1 MYREPDRF
9 HCVGAAVPGGVHY
22 TGGSRRVFAAAAVAA
37 LHAAHPVRHGSG
49 HHAGGQCV
57 EPAAAC
63 YPARTDFAA
72 SGMDP
77 IGSGLVLGAVG
88 LLQVEQFA
96 GQLLAGGAGHGG
108 RMVLAV
114 TLHNLPEGMVAGLA
128 AALALTG
135 EPDAISGALALS
147 LGIGLQNIPEGAAV
161 SLPLAHNGRTRSQAF
176 FAGAASGLVEPL
188 GALLA
193 FALAEWVSTALPWL
207 LSAAAGCMVCVT
219 AQEMIPQAVE
229 GDEPAGVVSIV
240 LGFALMMALDVAL

>member
-1 MYREPDRF
+1 MNQIVFTAWVLLFPAA
-9 HCVGAAVPGGVHY
+9 CTTLGAAGVFLLRRQ
-22 TGGSRRVFAAAAVAA
+22 SRPCTQRILCGMAAGIM
-37 LHAAHPVRHGSG
+37 L
-49 HHAGGQCV
+49 
-57 EPAAAC
+57 
-63 YPARTDFAA
+63 AA
-72 SGMDP
+72 SVWSLLLPAIQRGQTLP
-77 IGSGLVLGAVG
+77 LPAWIPSAVGLVLGAVG

-128 AALALTG
+128 AALALT
-135 EPDAISGALALS
+135 

>member
-1 MYREPDRF
+1 MNQIVFTAWVLLFPAA
-9 HCVGAAVPGGVHY
+9 CTTLGAAGVFLLRRR
-22 TGGSRRVFAAAAVAA
+22 SRPCTQRILCGMAAGIM
-37 LHAAHPVRHGSG
+37 L
-49 HHAGGQCV
+49 
-57 EPAAAC
+57 
-63 YPARTDFAA
+63 AA
-72 SGMDP
+72 SVWSLLLPAIQRGQTLP
-77 IGSGLVLGAVG
+77 LPAWIPSAVGLVLGAVG

-193 FALAEWVSTALPWL
+193 FALAEWVSAALPWL

-219 AQEMIPQAVE
+219 AQEMIPEAVE
-229 GDEPAGVVSIV
+229 QDEPAGVVSIV